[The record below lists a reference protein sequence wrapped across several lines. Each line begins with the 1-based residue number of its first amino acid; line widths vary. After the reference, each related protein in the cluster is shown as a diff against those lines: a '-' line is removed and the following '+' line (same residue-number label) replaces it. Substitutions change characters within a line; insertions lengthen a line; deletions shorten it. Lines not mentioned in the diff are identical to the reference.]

1 MVVAT
6 TNQTKLVMVAY
17 TKAVQQRI
25 EVIGRITIVAE
36 VGIAVTAGIVAAGKV
51 IDPLVASLA
60 VPSAASLATLPL
72 ASWFVAAWRF
82 ASCFSG
88 WRPRALPAFAI
99 YDNIRSIR

>member
-25 EVIGRITIVAE
+25 EVIGRITTVVE
-36 VGIAVTAGIVAAGKV
+36 VGIAVTADKV

-60 VPSAASLATLPL
+60 VPSAASLAPLPL